1 MISRLRIQRFKC
13 FEDQEIVFR
22 NLTLLV
28 GGNATGKSTVIQAL
42 LVLRQSDPWLDD
54 GTLLLNGKLV
64 NVGTAKDALY
74 SQSQKDS
81 IAFHLTDQ
89 DEKYP
94 PYPYVFEFACP
105 RGKPDVYTLSGDQQ
119 FRYTPEMNILNRGPG
134 VTYLNAERLGPRLL
148 YPMIDDWFRETNVGT
163 RGEYTA
169 YCLAEFGNKRLDNPD
184 LAYPGESNLSLK
196 YQTELWMRRIIP
208 NLDID
213 IQPIS
218 QADQVRI
225 GLKNQGVATDYLRP
239 TNTGFGISYTL
250 PIIVAALM
258 SEPGSM
264 LIVENP
270 EAHLHPASQS
280 EMGQF
285 LARAAAAGVQVIVET
300 HSDHILNGARL
311 AVKRGVLKSKDV
323 SIQFFAQNAQEN
335 KIEVITPKID
345 ADGRI
350 DLWPDG
356 FFDQMEKDLL
366 ELY

>member
-1 MISRLRIQRFKC
+1 MAGESWELA
-13 FEDQEIVFR
+13 
-22 NLTLLV
+22 LT
-28 GGNATGKSTVIQAL
+28 
-42 LVLRQSDPWLDD
+42 
-54 GTLLLNGKLV
+54 GKLV
-64 NVGTAKDALY
+64 SVGTAKDALY

-81 IAFHLTDQ
+81 IVFHLTVQ
-89 DEKYP
+89 QEKHSLF
-94 PYPYVFEFACP
+94 PYVVAFAYP
-105 RGKPDVYTLSGDQQ
+105 RGTPDVHTLFSDQKIYHLLGGQ
-119 FRYTPEMNILNRGPG
+119 KISPLRGVNLFG
-134 VTYLNAERLGPRLL
+134 QSITYLNAERLGPRLL
-148 YPMIDDWFRETNVGT
+148 YPMTDVWRPEMNVGT

-169 YCLAEFGNKRLDNPD
+169 HCLAEFGNDPLDHGDSDNVPFGNPD
-184 LAYPGESNLSLK
+184 LAYPGESNLLLK

-213 IQPIS
+213 IQSIS
-218 QADQVRI
+218 EADQVRI
-225 GLKNQGVATDYLRP
+225 GLKNQGQATDYLRP

-258 SEPGSM
+258 SSRGSM

-285 LARAAAAGVQVIVET
+285 LARAAAAGIQVIVET

-311 AVKRGVLKSKDV
+311 AVKRGLLQAQDV
-323 SIQFFAQNAQEN
+323 SIQFFTQNVPEN
-335 KIEVITPKID
+335 KIEVISPQID